1 MLLFFFSILFFYK
14 FQFLLPFFGTPVFPL
29 VPAEPGNS
37 FWNLNARSWW
47 QLAIGNWGFLCEKS
61 PLCKNLSF
69 LFFVSV
75 WWKLVLPISLIGS
88 GCLGFSAVALDRW
101 LGKSREAL
109 VVAVFLW
116 DRLLGFVVFKENR
129 KVYKFLGFGWWRF
142 FVLEETSI
150 YASGFVSVF
159 CFIQV

>member
-1 MLLFFFSILFFYK
+1 MLLFSFFFNTNFNFFCH
-14 FQFLLPFFGTPVFPL
+14 FFGTPFFPL

-37 FWNLNARSWW
+37 LWNVNARSWW
-47 QLAIGNWGFLCEKS
+47 QLAIGVSSENPHFAKTF
-61 PLCKNLSF
+61 SF
-69 LFFVSV
+69 LFFIFV

-109 VVAVFLW
+109 VFA